1 MAYDEILFRD
11 KINSAIYDFFI
22 RKKQTILLG
31 RNNLIYLTACQVI
44 SSFIGMLFFLY
55 RRSIIYIWINIFTL
69 ILAFCGLYGSI
80 TITSVFLLIHCVL
93 TVSVG
98 GAFFLFQVVN
108 DFITD
113 DSSYG
118 DKKRTSDH
126 ILLFIFSLP
135 YLYDVFTGGYNY
147 YWMKSLSEEG
157 EEQLIN
163 TDNKIEMKNYPIAEE
178 SKVLDTRKD
187 ELCLLCMTNQKN
199 IAFEPCGHV
208 ACCESCV
215 KDIFCKTNCPI
226 CRGEI
231 KNCIKIY
238 I

>member
-1 MAYDEILFRD
+1 MAYDDILFTD
-11 KINSAIYDFFI
+11 KINQSIYDFFI
-22 RKKQTILLG
+22 RTIQSILLG
-31 RNNLIYLTACQVI
+31 RNTLIYLTGCQVI

-80 TITSVFLLIHCVL
+80 TITSIFLLTHCVL
-93 TVSVG
+93 TVSIG

-118 DKKRTSDH
+118 DEKRTSDH
-126 ILLFIFSLP
+126 VLLFIFSLP
-135 YLYDVFTGGYNY
+135 YVYDVFTGVYNY
-147 YWMKSLSEEG
+147 FWMKSLSEEA
-157 EEQLIN
+157 EEPKEQLIN
-163 TDNKIEMKNYPIAEE
+163 TDNKIEMNNYTIVKE
-178 SKVLDTRKD
+178 SRD
-187 ELCLLCMTNQKN
+187 ELCVLCMMNKKN

-208 ACCESCV
+208 ACCESCA
-215 KDIFCKTNCPI
+215 KDIFGRTKCPI